1 MPRPPAPLL
10 SVDRIRTAA
19 LEIIDQ
25 HGLEALT
32 MRRLAHHIGVQAA
45 SLYNHVRTKEQLLHD
60 VANELATEVD
70 TSAFG
75 RCDWREALTIYL
87 RSYRSVLARHPNIVP
102 LLSAGPGRR
111 ESGLK
116 LADAVHGGL
125 VSAGWPPKYATMI
138 GAATKYLVFGA
149 AMGSFSQGF
158 DDDEQLYAERYPNL
172 AQAHLLRG
180 RAEIDTEA
188 FELALRVMLDGLTN
202 LWESL
207 EHPDGQQRDQPAG
220 DHGDRD

>member
-10 SVDRIRTAA
+10 SVDRIRTVA

-32 MRRLAHHIGVQAA
+32 MRRLAHRLGVQAA

-75 RCDWREALTIYL
+75 RLDWREALTIYL
-87 RSYRSVLARHPNIVP
+87 RSYRAALASHPNIVP
-102 LLSAGPGRR
+102 LLSAGPGNR

-149 AMGSFSQGF
+149 AMGSFSHGF
-158 DDDEQLYAERYPNL
+158 IDDERLYAERYPNL
-172 AQAHLLRG
+172 TQAHLLRS
-180 RAEIDTEA
+180 RAEIDTES

-202 LWESL
+202 LWERL
-207 EHPDGQQRDQPAG
+207 ERPERQHRDDSACDQG
-220 DHGDRD
+220 HRD